1 MIGFSVLLII
11 AICGLVVLNSEWM
24 QKKYGY
30 GQDVLATE
38 KMIIAAYQRD
48 SQGFDELVHLLC
60 VPGRTDELLCKRPQ
74 GNRTMISRWN
84 TCCSMTSGQQ
94 R

>member
-1 MIGFSVLLII
+1 MGTCSDLTGQRGKANKRKRGVIGCMIGFSVLLII

-24 QKKYGY
+24 QKKYVY

-48 SQGFDELVHLLC
+48 SQGFDELVHA
-60 VPGRTDELLCKRPQ
+60 GED
-74 GNRTMISRWN
+74 G
-84 TCCSMTSGQQ
+84 
-94 R
+94 